1 MNPVIIFKG
10 MGFIKRGRGIIQ
22 VDRLFN
28 FFFRSSFFIRCLVR
42 RKRRIITTLITIVP
56 RIL

>member
-10 MGFIKRGRGIIQ
+10 MGFIKRGGIIQ

-42 RKRRIITTLITIVP
+42 RKRRIITALITIVP